1 MYHFFI
7 ATALTLSSA
16 CAFAQST
23 PSTQSPLPQPAGTLK
38 NVSGD
43 VRVVG
48 TDFEERKVQPG
59 DQIAPSERLVTGQN
73 SHASLVLRDGTVM
86 SLGAR
91 TNVDFRKFA
100 FDPQSQQGSLVLS
113 LVRGSFR
120 MITGL
125 IGKSDPRA
133 VAIQTPTTTIGI
145 RGTDFIVSV
154 DEVQQ

>member
-7 ATALTLSSA
+7 TATLALSSA
-16 CAFAQST
+16 CAIAQS
-23 PSTQSPLPQPAGTLK
+23 SPPAAVQPAGTLK

-48 TDFEERKVQPG
+48 TDYEERKVQPG
-59 DQIAPSERLVTGQN
+59 DFIAPSERIVTGPDSN
-73 SHASLVLRDGTVM
+73 ASLVLRDGTVM

-91 TNVDFRKFA
+91 TNVDFRKFV
-100 FDPQSQQGSLVLS
+100 FDAQTQQGSLVVS

-125 IGKSDPRA
+125 IGKADPRA
-133 VAIQTPTTTIGI
+133 IAISTPTASLGI
-145 RGTDFIVSV
+145 RGTDFIVTV

>member
-1 MYHFFI
+1 MYHFLI
-7 ATALTLSSA
+7 TAAVALSSA
-16 CAFAQST
+16 CAAAQT
-23 PSTQSPLPQPAGTLK
+23 TQGPAPATLPAGTLK

-59 DQIAPSERLVTGQN
+59 DHIAQSERVVTGQDSN
-73 SHASLVLRDGTVM
+73 ASLVLRDGTVM

-91 TNVDFRKFA
+91 TNVDFRKYA
-100 FDPQSQQGSLVLS
+100 FDAQTQQGSLVVS

-125 IGKSDPRA
+125 MGKTDPRSI
-133 VAIQTPTTTIGI
+133 AILTPTTTVGI

>member
-1 MYHFFI
+1 MYHFLI
-7 ATALTLSSA
+7 TAAVTLFSA
-16 CAFAQST
+16 CAFAQT
-23 PSTQSPLPQPAGTLK
+23 TQSPAPQSAGTLK

-48 TDFEERKVQPG
+48 TDYEERKVQPG
-59 DQIAPSERLVTGQN
+59 DTIAPSERILTGKDSN
-73 SHASLVLRDGTVM
+73 ASLVLRDGTVM

-100 FDPQSQQGSLVLS
+100 FDAQTQKGNLLVSLVS
-113 LVRGSFR
+113 GSFR

-125 IGKSDPRA
+125 IGKSDPK
-133 VAIQTPTTTIGI
+133 AIAIETPTASLGI